1 MRYFYTL
8 LDFNTIRKL
17 GIIRSCM
24 NTLESAS
31 RPHMCRIKTKDLLP
45 ISVPDNVT
53 APHSMTRE
61 VDLTSNLDNMIP
73 TKHKKLSKGEFQQP
87 LIL

>member
-1 MRYFYTL
+1 MYEY
-8 LDFNTIRKL
+8 
-17 GIIRSCM
+17 
-24 NTLESAS
+24 S
-31 RPHMCRIKTKDLLP
+31 RVCMCRIKTKDLLP

-61 VDLTSNLDNMIP
+61 VDLTSNLDDMIP
-73 TKHKKLSKGEFQQP
+73 TKHEKLSKGEFQQP